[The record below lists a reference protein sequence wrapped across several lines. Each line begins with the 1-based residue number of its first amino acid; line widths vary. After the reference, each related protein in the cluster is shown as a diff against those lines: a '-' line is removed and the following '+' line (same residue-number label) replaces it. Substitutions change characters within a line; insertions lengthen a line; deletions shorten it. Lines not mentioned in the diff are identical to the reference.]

1 MPSPDIMNVTL
12 IVPSQYVGDT
22 ISSLTQRGGIVSSM
36 ESKTAADHIN
46 AEAPLAQLFG
56 YSTAL
61 RSSTQGRGTFSMEFS
76 HYAPKCNDLNSM
88 STKGGWSP
96 KYT

>member
-1 MPSPDIMNVTL
+1 MVPAKLLAPCASLYEPIMKVTL

-36 ESKTAADHIN
+36 ESRPSADHIL
-46 AEAPLAQLFG
+46 AEAPLASLFG

-61 RSSTQGRGTFSMEFS
+61 RSSTQGRGTFSMEFD
-76 HYAPKCNDLNSM
+76 HYAPKSDR
-88 STKGGWSP
+88 
-96 KYT
+96 

>member
-1 MPSPDIMNVTL
+1 
-12 IVPSQYVGDT
+12 
-22 ISSLTQRGGIVSSM
+22 M
-36 ESKTAADHIN
+36 ESKTSADHIN

-76 HYAPKCNDLNSM
+76 HYAPK
-88 STKGGWSP
+88 TGR
-96 KYT
+96 